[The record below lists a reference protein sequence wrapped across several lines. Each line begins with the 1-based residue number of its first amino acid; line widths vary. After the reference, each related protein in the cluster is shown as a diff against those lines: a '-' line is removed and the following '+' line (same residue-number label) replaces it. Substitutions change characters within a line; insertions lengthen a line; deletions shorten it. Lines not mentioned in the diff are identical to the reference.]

1 MLVTGVPAGV
11 LTAVTGA
18 PTVAPVVGWGVA
30 CAAYVVSV
38 WLVVRRLDADGT
50 RDHALAEDPSRQFSE
65 TTLLLATVV
74 SLAAVVTLLLA
85 GDGDRVN
92 RVYAGLALLSVAFSW
107 LLIHTVFMLRYAA
120 AYYGGDRAGGID
132 FNATEPPRYVDFA
145 YVAFTV
151 GMTYQIADTD
161 LQSSELRSVAL
172 RHALLSYL
180 FGTVIVVTAIN
191 LALSLVR

>member
-1 MLVTGVPAGV
+1 MVVTGVPAAV
-11 LTAVTGA
+11 VTAATGA
-18 PTVAPVVGWGVA
+18 PTVAPVLGWGVA
-30 CAAYVVSV
+30 CAAYVASV
-38 WLVVRRLDADGT
+38 WFVVRSLDAEGT
-50 RDHALAEDPSRQFSE
+50 RSHALSEDPSRQFSE
-65 TTLLLATVV
+65 TSLLLATVV

-85 GDGDRVN
+85 GDSERLN
-92 RVYAGLALLSVAFSW
+92 RVYAALALLSVAFSW
-107 LLIHTVFMLRYAA
+107 LLIHTIFMLRYAA
-120 AYYGGDRAGGID
+120 AYYGDRAGGID
-132 FNATEPPRYVDFA
+132 FNSSEPPRYGDFA

-161 LQSSELRSVAL
+161 LQSSALRSVAL